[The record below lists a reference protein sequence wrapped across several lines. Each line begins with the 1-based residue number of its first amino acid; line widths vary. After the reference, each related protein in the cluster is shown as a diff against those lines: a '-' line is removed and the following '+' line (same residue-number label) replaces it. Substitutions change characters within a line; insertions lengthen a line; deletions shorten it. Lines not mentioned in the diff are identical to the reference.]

1 MTRYLDELGE
11 IITEKQLYLEY
22 LDLSQEEKK
31 NKNFNDYIKECCSKN
46 GTLTKIS

>member
-1 MTRYLDELGE
+1 MTRYLDERGE

-22 LDLSQEEKK
+22 LDLSQEEKNDK
-31 NKNFNDYIKECCSKN
+31 SFNDYIKECCNKN